1 MEERLKKLKDT
12 ALRKI
17 EGAAKNGNS
26 SVIIK
31 NAELLKKTELL
42 IKEFNQ
48 IKSQVITLEEQTNS
62 SPDLGGA
69 DSKAREKSG
78 SEFGRFTAD
87 PGRHFLLNRDQARN
101 LKVDID
107 APLKDFFSEPSQE
120 EPEKA
125 EQEPNELRISSS

>member
-1 MEERLKKLKDT
+1 MEERLKNLKDM

-42 IKEFNQ
+42 IRDFNQ
-48 IKSQVITLEEQTNS
+48 IKSQVIALEEQTNS

-69 DSKAREKSG
+69 DSKAKEKSS
-78 SEFGRFTAD
+78 SEAIQKKVS
-87 PGRHFLLNRDQARN
+87 PGISGETTDDQARN

-107 APLKDFFSEPSQE
+107 AQLKDFFSEPSLE
-120 EPEKA
+120 ASEKA
-125 EQEPNELRISSS
+125 E

>member
-17 EGAAKNGNS
+17 EGAAKSGNS

-31 NAELLKKTELL
+31 NAEVLKKTELL
-42 IKEFNQ
+42 IRDFNQ
-48 IKSQVITLEEQTNS
+48 IKSQIITLEEQTNS

-69 DSKAREKSG
+69 DSKAKEKSG
-78 SEFGRFTAD
+78 SEAIQKEVSPRISGETTD
-87 PGRHFLLNRDQARN
+87 DQVRN

-107 APLKDFFSEPSQE
+107 TQLKDFFSEPSLE
-120 EPEKA
+120 ESKKA
-125 EQEPNELRISSS
+125 E